1 MEVDK
6 KMGKRKKAAN
16 DRDFYWFIETTR
28 LNYINLPVGTT
39 IAKYVETSKGKKY
52 YILELTYGNYAIDI
66 LDNTGNDI
74 DEFNAL
80 EYELYELLDIY
91 IKYKEGKIH
100 DKKLIDDLEH
110 GYGSEFLRWL
120 YLINYELVNP
130 KPDKKPESDEKN
142 ENKQ

>member
-1 MEVDK
+1 MEVGK

-100 DKKLIDDLEH
+100 DKKLINDLEN

-120 YLINYELVNP
+120 YLINYALVNP
-130 KPDKKPESDEKN
+130 ESNKKPENGEKN

>member
-1 MEVDK
+1 MEFNK
-6 KMGKRKKAAN
+6 KTGKYNKKESEN
-16 DRDFYWFIETTR
+16 RDLYWLVEATR
-28 LNYINLPVGTT
+28 LNYINLPAVTT
-39 IAKYVETSKGKKY
+39 IAKYAEISNGKKY
-52 YILELTYGNYAIDI
+52 YVLELVYEDYAIDI

-80 EYELYELLDIY
+80 EYELYELLDVY

-100 DKKLIDDLEH
+100 DKKLIEDLEH

-120 YLINYELVNP
+120 YFINYAIVN
-130 KPDKKPESDEKN
+130 PESDNKN

>member
-1 MEVDK
+1 E
-6 KMGKRKKAAN
+6 A
-16 DRDFYWFIETTR
+16 TR
-28 LNYINLPVGTT
+28 LNYINLPAGTT

-52 YILELTYGNYAIDI
+52 YILELTYGKYAIDI

-110 GYGSEFLRWL
+110 GYGSEFLKQL
-120 YLINYELVNP
+120 YIINYAAVNP
-130 KPDKKPESDEKN
+130 ESNKKQDGDEKN